1 MMDIG
6 SLTCILRDESLRYG
20 SAVPESTVGGK
31 SECVIKR
38 EDMIRL

>member
-1 MMDIG
+1 MIDIR

-38 EDMIRL
+38 EDLIKL